1 MIIIKIITIT
11 IDNKYFIYL
20 KQIEWKNKKINEKK
34 NHVKISCILLRSNR
48 YNFYSDRN

>member
-34 NHVKISCILLRSNR
+34 KSCKNILYFTKIQSI
-48 YNFYSDRN
+48 